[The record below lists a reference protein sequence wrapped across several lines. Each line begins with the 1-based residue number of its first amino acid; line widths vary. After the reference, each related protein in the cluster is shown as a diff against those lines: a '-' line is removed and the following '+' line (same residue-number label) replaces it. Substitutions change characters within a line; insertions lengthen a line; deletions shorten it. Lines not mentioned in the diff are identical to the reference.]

1 MKPTNVAEMVKPDEF
16 LRELARAQST
26 AALGALLKHL
36 KIVDENKYTWDVE
49 HSEAGWIEGHL
60 HWFPVGRDRGNAGRI
75 KLAGTVENPIGE
87 RAINGMEA
95 LIELERSLERSK
107 DRTIPAPGSPRE
119 AVLRYFK
126 LPPLDAIPSMK
137 TLIDGKK
144 PFNHARELARKLR
157 IKLIRSQRPVE
168 YAVIIE
174 DDGIGQAPER
184 MHRGLLGLGSS
195 DKGDKPYLIG
205 VFGQGGSSG
214 YAACELSWL
223 VTRRHPSLLDGDS
236 DGVGWTIVKCIFP
249 HNRRDPYWAYL
260 AAHPDGRVPSFPGA
274 AASAIKLEHG
284 TRIAH
289 LKCNFGP
296 MEPAR
301 QLYPALNH
309 LLFNPVY
316 PYELYTRREEDGPDA
331 MFGNAYRLSKL
342 GAKNALA
349 LDKSFARVPVEK
361 KKEKE

>member
-1 MKPTNVAEMVKPDEF
+1 MKPTNVEDMVKPDEF
-16 LRELARAQST
+16 LRELTRAQST
-26 AALGALLKHL
+26 TALGALLKRL
-36 KIVDENKYTWDVE
+36 KIVDENKYTWDAE
-49 HSEAGWIEGHL
+49 HPEAGWIEGYL

-75 KLAGTVENPIGE
+75 KLAGSGENPIAE
-87 RAINGMEA
+87 RGINGMEA

-119 AVLRYFK
+119 AVMRYFK
-126 LPPLDAIPSMK
+126 LPPLDAIPSMT

-157 IKLIRSQRPVE
+157 IKLIRSGRPVE
-168 YAVIIE
+168 YAVIVE

-205 VFGQGGSSG
+205 VFGQGGSSA

-223 VTRRHPSLLDGDS
+223 VSRRHPSLLDGDS
-236 DGVGWTIVKCIFP
+236 DGVGWAIVKRIIP
-249 HNRRDPYWAYL
+249 VGRRDPYWAYL
-260 AAHPDGRVPSFPGA
+260 AAHPDGRVPSLPGT

-289 LKCNFGP
+289 LKYNFGS

-301 QLYPALNH
+301 QLFPALNH

-316 PYELYTRREEDGPDA
+316 PYELYTKGENEQADP
-331 MFGNAYRLSKL
+331 MWGNAYRLSKL

-349 LDKSFARVPVEK
+349 LDKTFAGVPVVK
-361 KKEKE
+361 KKE